1 MKLIRNLLTL
11 LGAIT
16 FLGIL
21 ASAILFLYAPEI
33 LQRVDKLEKAD
44 AIVVLGGQYFRPIYA
59 ADIYNEGYAPLVL
72 VSKPVI
78 YAEIEAIRSLGINLK
93 PQWEVYRDILLKKG
107 VPETGI
113 KYFGGKNMSTIDE
126 AEQLKKK
133 FIENKSLADIKKI
146 ILVTSPLHTGRA
158 GKIFRDALPDKNF
171 IVVGDP
177 YEPVLKK
184 WWTNFRTAPYI
195 ILETTKNV
203 FYYLGGA
210 FRSSPQ
216 N

>member
-16 FLGIL
+16 FLGIM
-21 ASAILFLYAPEI
+21 ASAVLFFYAPEI
-33 LQRVDKLEKAD
+33 LHRVDNLEKAD

-59 ADIYNEGYAPLVL
+59 ADLYNEGYAPLVL
-72 VSKPVI
+72 VSKPVA
-78 YAEIEAIRSLGINLK
+78 YDEVKAIRRLGIPRKL
-93 PQWEVYRDILLKKG
+93 QWEIYREILLKKG
-107 VPETGI
+107 VPESNI

-126 AEQLKKK
+126 AEQLKKELTEHK
-133 FIENKSLADIKKI
+133 LPTDIKKI

-158 GKIFRDALPDKNF
+158 GKIFRDALPDKDF

-184 WWTNFRTAPYI
+184 WWTNFHTAPYI
-195 ILETTKNV
+195 ILEATKNV

-210 FRSSPQ
+210 FRSSTQ

>member
-1 MKLIRNLLTL
+1 MKLIRNLFTL

-16 FLGIL
+16 FLGIV
-21 ASAILFLYAPEI
+21 ASAVLFFYVPEI
-33 LQRVDKLEKAD
+33 LHRVDKLEKAD

-59 ADIYNEGYAPLVL
+59 ADLYNKGYGPLVL

-78 YAEIEAIRSLGINLK
+78 YDEVKAIRSLGITRKL
-93 PQWEVYRDILLKKG
+93 QWEIYREILLKKG
-107 VPETGI
+107 VPESSI
-113 KYFGGKNMSTIDE
+113 KYFGGKNMSTVDE
-126 AEQLKKK
+126 AEQLKKE
-133 FIENKSLADIKKI
+133 FAENRALTDIKKI

-158 GKIFRDALPDKNF
+158 GKIFRDALPDKDF

-195 ILETTKNV
+195 VLEATKNIY
-203 FYYLGGA
+203 YYLGGA
-210 FRSSPQ
+210 FRSSSQ